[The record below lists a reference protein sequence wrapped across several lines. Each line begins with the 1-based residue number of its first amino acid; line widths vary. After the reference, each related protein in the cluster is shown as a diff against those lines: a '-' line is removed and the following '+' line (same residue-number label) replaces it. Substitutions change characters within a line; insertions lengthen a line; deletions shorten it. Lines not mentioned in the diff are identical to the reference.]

1 MSSPYPAEQYRA
13 FAADVRERLRACV
26 LPEADA
32 AEARGHLPRTVWR
45 TLASEGLLD
54 LPLEGA
60 DFVRSAVFLEEL
72 GRLGYAGARAAI
84 GVHAFMAASYL
95 AWFGNDAQRER
106 YFAGM
111 RDGTAIAALAIT
123 EDQAGSDLSGLQ
135 CTADA
140 RAVDNAWVVNG
151 LKRFVS
157 NGSQASLIVTLVRS
171 NSQRHALGGCS
182 LLLID
187 ADAPG
192 VTRTPLNLLGW
203 KSADVCDIR
212 FENVVVPRENLL
224 GRADKAFTYL
234 MRALDFER
242 MVAGML
248 ALGGAAH
255 SIRLVD
261 RFVRQRMVRGAPLS
275 ANQSVRH
282 ELADLIA
289 ELRLLRS
296 FGYQLAMQYAGGK
309 LGSGDASI
317 LKLRSTELARRAA
330 HLCAQFHGARG
341 YLSES
346 EVARL
351 YRDATAGTIAA
362 GASELV
368 REIIFDSVDSEALL
382 D

>member
-1 MSSPYPAEQYRA
+1 MSSPYPAESYRT
-13 FAADVRERLRACV
+13 FAGEVRERLRACL
-26 LPEADA
+26 LPEAEG
-32 AEARGHLPRTVWR
+32 AEARGHLPRATWR
-45 TLASEGLLD
+45 TLAGEGLLD
-54 LPLEGA
+54 LPLEGEG
-60 DFVRSAVFLEEL
+60 FVRSAVFLEEL
-72 GRLGYAGARAAI
+72 GRLGYAGVRAAI

-95 AWFGNDAQRER
+95 AWFGSEAQRER
-106 YFAGM
+106 YLARM
-111 RDGTAIAALAIT
+111 RDGTAVAALAIT
-123 EDQAGSDLSGLQ
+123 EDQAGSDLSNLQ
-135 CTADA
+135 CLAESDGDA
-140 RAVDNAWVVNG
+140 WRVNG
-151 LKRFVS
+151 TKRFIS
-157 NGSQASLIVTLVRS
+157 NGSQASLIVALVRS
-171 NSQRHALGGCS
+171 NAQRHALGGCS

-203 KSADVCDIR
+203 RSADVCDIG
-212 FENVVVPRENLL
+212 FEQVAVPRENVL
-224 GRADKAFTYL
+224 GKPDKAFTYL
-234 MRALDFER
+234 MRCLDFER

-255 SIRLVD
+255 GIRLVD
-261 RFVRQRMVRGAPLS
+261 RFVRQRVVRGAPLS

-282 ELADLIA
+282 ELAELIA
-289 ELRLLRS
+289 ELRLLRC
-296 FGYQLAMQYAGGK
+296 FGYQLVLQYAGGR

-317 LKLRSTELARRAA
+317 LKLRSTELAKRAA
-330 HLCAQFHGARG
+330 HRCAQFHGARG

-368 REIIFDSVDSEALL
+368 REIVFDSVDAEALL